1 MSSSATSVEARPTSV
16 TVTVVLGWISV
27 IADVAVG
34 ISLIVL
40 AGNESVLSAL
50 EIGSDDARTY
60 GIVSLAFAVLVAVAV
75 YLLGKGSNIS
85 RMLVS
90 IVMAL
95 RVGFGIWAIIA
106 LGSHHLAEAI
116 ITIAIAVVVLALL
129 WNESANRFF
138 ASNNP

>member
-16 TVTVVLGWISV
+16 TVAVVLGWISV
-27 IADVAVG
+27 VADVAAG
-34 ISLIVL
+34 IALIAL
-40 AGNESVLSAL
+40 AGNDSVLSVL